1 MIKVPFQRIRA
12 GFLAMFIGLML
23 CACAT
28 QYPDTERVHYY
39 QVDTKKPYED
49 VLAELKLAISEH
61 NFRIT
66 AHSQVG
72 KIIRQRGAIHFP
84 DYDTIQFCNL
94 SRARTLLLMAPDAV
108 RHMPCNIVLYSDNH
122 GQVKVSVRLLPVDT
136 ANQALN
142 QFSGQINQSLREI
155 VDFAVEE

>member
-1 MIKVPFQRIRA
+1 MIKVPVQFIRSS
-12 GFLAMFIGLML
+12 FLALFTGLLL

-28 QYPDTERVHYY
+28 QHQYTEQVHYY
-39 QVDTKKPYED
+39 QVKTEKLYED

-72 KIIRQRGAIHFP
+72 KIIRQRGAINFP

-94 SRARTLLLMAPDAV
+94 SRARKLLLLAADAV
-108 RHMPCNIVLYSDNH
+108 RHMPCNIVLYSDAGRVIVNA
-122 GQVKVSVRLLPVDT
+122 RLLPVDT
-136 ANQALN
+136 GNKALN
-142 QFSGQINQSLREI
+142 QFSSQINQSLREI
-155 VDFAVEE
+155 VDFAIEE

>member
-1 MIKVPFQRIRA
+1 MIKAPVQFIRP
-12 GFLAMFIGLML
+12 GFLALLTGLLL

-28 QYPDTERVHYY
+28 QYPQTEQVHYY
-39 QVDTKKPYED
+39 QVETQKPYED

-72 KIIRQRGAIHFP
+72 KIIRQRGAFDFP

-94 SRARTLLLMAPDAV
+94 ERARKLLLLAADAV
-108 RHMPCNIVLYSDNH
+108 RHMPCNIVLYSDAGRVVVNA
-122 GQVKVSVRLLPVDT
+122 RLLPVDT
-136 ANQALN
+136 GNKALN
-142 QFSGQINQSLREI
+142 QFSSQINQSLREI
-155 VDFAVEE
+155 VDFAIEE